1 MHEPFLN
8 YNSSQTFKVHVSTK
22 SFIQFICITT
32 YSALWLTEYKNKQR
46 LEKMATTIPSLDQ
59 SNKAFI
65 WDAKYLIGVNSKN
78 QL

>member
-8 YNSSQTFKVHVSTK
+8 YNSSQTFKVHALTK
-22 SFIQFICITT
+22 SFIHFICITT
-32 YSALWLTEYKNKQR
+32 YSALWLTEHTNKQR
-46 LEKMATTIPSLDQ
+46 LEKMATTNPSLDQ

-65 WDAKYLIGVNSKN
+65 WDAKYLIGINSKN